1 MYKTLANIIMK
12 YLPFEN
18 ITYRTK
24 LEREEIY
31 KRINEVIEPK
41 KNFRMSGFLGSR
53 NHKPYEGS
61 VNDNSFSITRIIGYS
76 NSFLPRI
83 NGTIEKDFNGNK
95 VNVRMRLHVF
105 VFIFILIWFGIVGIA
120 CIAVLALGFKF
131 GSQNF
136 EPMSSIPFSMMIFGY
151 ALVIGGFKYESI
163 KSKKFLAQLFEAE
176 IEE

>member
-1 MYKTLANIIMK
+1 MMK

-24 LEREEIY
+24 LELEEIQ

-41 KNFRMSGFLGSR
+41 KTFRMKGIFGSS

-61 VNDNSFSITRIIGYS
+61 VNGNSFSITRIIGYR

-83 NGTIEKDFNGNK
+83 NGIIKKDFNGNK
-95 VNVRMRLHVF
+95 VNVKMRLHVF
-105 VFIFILIWFGIVGIA
+105 VIIFMFIWFGGVGIGF
-120 CIAVLALGFKF
+120 LAALVSWFKF

-136 EPMSSIPFSMMIFGY
+136 EPMSLIPFGMLIFGY
-151 ALVIGGFKYESI
+151 ALVTGGFKYESI
-163 KSKKFLAQLFEAE
+163 KSKKYLAQLLEAE
-176 IEE
+176 IEK